1 MLLNTSQAT
10 EMLLTQD
17 QDQIERVA
25 TCYITAC
32 SFAAA
37 PAGMLQPAR
46 TWCFVGEI
54 VRDTLSNMP
63 VLGHRVE
70 VRDITGA
77 VHSIMFYPTSGRLD
91 YSMVCMDDAV

>member
-1 MLLNTSQAT
+1 
-10 EMLLTQD
+10 
-17 QDQIERVA
+17 
-25 TCYITAC
+25 
-32 SFAAA
+32 
-37 PAGMLQPAR
+37 MLQPAR

-91 YSMVCMDDAV
+91 YSMVSGRELS